1 MEAAFFVVFSE
12 QWADMKNPHKID
24 YGKYDADSNREIG
37 GPTIIRRFD
46 PLRQLGLE
54 GLIVEIDVHVGQHR
68 VPRLQAPDP
77 LKRPPK
83 MRVGGMGR
91 LSQRVDDPQIEPG
104 EGAQAGFGQG
114 DDVSICRPTG
124 AGTCYPNALFPLRTW
139 TLEMDGVYTPDRS
152 VPIKLVAGG
161 GLALPIGVRRNTRV
175 TEQLEHDRTLKGLA
189 RIGASLGLGKSVRAP
204 RLQYTRGWLSGAYE
218 SFDRIDQLAFVVVF

>member
-1 MEAAFFVVFSE
+1 M
-12 QWADMKNPHKID
+12 
-24 YGKYDADSNREIG
+24 
-37 GPTIIRRFD
+37 GPR
-46 PLRQLGLE
+46 RQLQRVRRGSVLIAIALLATPSPARAQSPARATRWLYAAELGVLHTNHPYDSGMGAYGFSFGLE
-54 GLIVEIDVHVGQHR
+54 RGWTE
-68 VPRLQAPDP
+68 RLAVRTV
-77 LKRPPK
+77 L
-83 MRVGGMGR
+83 GWAE
-91 LSQRVDDPQIEPG
+91 S
-104 EGAQAGFGQG
+104 FGQG

-139 TLEMDGVYTPDRS
+139 TLEMDGVYTPDQS
-152 VPIKLVAGG
+152 VPVKLVAGG
-161 GLALPIGVRRNTRV
+161 GLALPIGVRRNIRV